1 MINADQLTN
10 EQTKGR
16 MDKQMRGHAYEQMQ
30 TYDDIQNSGNNETG
44 TNINGKVNNYGKEK
58 KRTLCFASFCLT
70 MGLNHRKSS

>member
-16 MDKQMRGHAYEQMQ
+16 MDKQMQKHAYEQMQ
-30 TYDDIQNSGNNETG
+30 TYDDIQNSANHETG

-58 KRTLCFASFCLT
+58 SERFVLLVSA
-70 MGLNHRKSS
+70 